1 MATETYDVVV
11 VGGGTA
17 GSFAAATVAGEGL
30 DVALLER
37 KSEAD
42 AGKIACGDALKGGKK
57 LPAVIDRE
65 YLTEEAVTNRH
76 IRRIVYRNPE
86 GENYEY
92 PASQDGVM
100 IDRERYGE
108 VLLEEARRSGA
119 DIHYNTVVRDVR
131 QQGRR
136 VTGVEAVR
144 AGDPV
149 TYESD
154 VVIDAA
160 GAMSI
165 LQDCADFSGT
175 TFDTNVD
182 YTQFC
187 SAYREVIETPE
198 PLEYDDALVFTPVD
212 EMGYLWYFPH
222 SSRVVNAGL
231 GFQMSEPS
239 LPLVEYLRQDL
250 QTRPEFEGATVLDKQ
265 GAALPTRRPY
275 DSAVAPG
282 FLAAGDAAGH
292 VNPTTGGGI
301 EGAAMAGYWAGSVA
315 AEAVSDGTV
324 SEAGLWR
331 YNRSV
336 HSTFGKRF
344 AGLDCYNILGS
355 AVDMTDIVEVID
367 AVPIQQVL
375 AAVQEHDSLGDA
387 LSEDLMTEVVTA
399 VTERGYWD
407 VLQRAI
413 ETRQLAADLRELYG
427 EFPDHPRA
435 FAHWQRRRDN
445 LMQEVYDV
453 TGATPKY

>member
-1 MATETYDVVV
+1 MTTETYDVVV

-17 GSFAAATVAGEGL
+17 GSFAAATVAREGV

-37 KSEAD
+37 KNEAD
-42 AGKIACGDALKGGKK
+42 AGEIACGDALKGGGK

-65 YLTEEAVTNRH
+65 YLTEAAVTNRH
-76 IRRIVYRNPE
+76 IRRVVYANPN

-100 IDRERYGE
+100 IDRKRYGE
-108 VLLEEARRSGA
+108 VLLEEAQRKGA
-119 DIHYNTVVRDVR
+119 DIHYSTVVRDIR

-144 AGDPV
+144 AGEPV

-165 LQDCADFSGT
+165 LQDRAELSGT

-182 YTQFC
+182 YTHFC

-198 PLEYDDALVFTPVD
+198 PLEYDDALVFKPVD

-239 LPLVEYLRQDL
+239 LPLVEYLRRDL

-301 EGAAMAGYWAGSVA
+301 EGAAKAGYWAGSVV
-315 AEAVSDGTV
+315 AEAVSNGDV

-331 YNRSV
+331 YNHSV
-336 HSTFGKRF
+336 HTTFGKRL

-355 AVDMTDIVEVID
+355 TLEVTELVEVID
-367 AVPIQQVL
+367 AAPVQQVL
-375 AAVQEHDSLGDA
+375 DIIQEHGSLGDA
-387 LSEDLMTEVVTA
+387 LSEDLMTEVVNA
-399 VTERGYWD
+399 VTGEGYWD

-413 ETRQLAADLRELYG
+413 ETRQLAVDLRELYG
-427 EFPDHPRA
+427 EYPDDPRG
-435 FAHWQRRRDN
+435 FADWQRRRDD
-445 LMQEVYDV
+445 LMQEVYDA
-453 TGATPKY
+453 TGADPKY